1 MAADG
6 GSRSVSRDAL
16 LPGDPLPPQVVP
28 PDAAAVDAA
37 FTEETRRV
45 MARRVPLGV
54 LCFVGIVGVAGLIEV
69 SYYPDRLDAFGVSL
83 ALELLFCAALVVAN
97 RREGLRPWV
106 ISLALTA
113 TIGVT
118 ACMTGYVVSTGAS
131 ADALAFAFIIFLTG
145 AALLYPWGARGQV
158 PFAIAVVLAHVLALA
173 VGVRGS
179 LPLPYPIVAV
189 LGSGVT
195 SVLGAIFLEM
205 HRRAIFKQRLLL
217 EQSRDLQL
225 AMLYDVSRT
234 VTATLELHEVLRLVC
249 QSVLGALRVE
259 RLWLIWRESSDG
271 ELNGLEALRNGSEV
285 SVAALGG
292 DPSRWEAL
300 LAGGSSASPVVRSG
314 TPEERAVLG
323 ADLGVA
329 ARLLHLPL
337 VFHGEL
343 VGVILT
349 DLAEHERDLS
359 DSFLDFAATLGNTAA
374 IAVGHARLHALLLNH
389 SVELRRLSSQGLAM
403 VEDILRR
410 ISRELHDNTC
420 QALMT
425 IKLDLAL
432 LERRFAGESVPLRG
446 AVDDL
451 RQRLMRVMHEVR
463 EMSHLI
469 YPPVLD
475 DFGAVAAIESM
486 AAKVNEASG
495 MRIDVECSDPDAR
508 FAPPI
513 ELLLFRV
520 FQEAFTNVLKHAAAT
535 RVVVRVVPEEH
546 AVRLEVEDDGR
557 GFDAIA
563 YFRRPPPSAGVG
575 LLGMRERV
583 GHQGGSFNVV
593 SRAGSGTRIVIRVPA
608 EPLGVA
614 HAAAV

>member
-1 MAADG
+1 LVG
-6 GSRSVSRDAL
+6 RGPHG
-16 LPGDPLPPQVVP
+16 PGDPLPGHIAP
-28 PDAAAVDAA
+28 PDEVAVDAA
-37 FTEETRRV
+37 FTAETHRV

-54 LCFVGIVGVAGLIEV
+54 LCFVGIVIVAGLMEV
-69 SYYPDRLDAFGVSL
+69 SYYPARFNAFGVSL
-83 ALELLFCAALVVAN
+83 FLELAICVALVAASRVTA
-97 RREGLRPWV
+97 LWPWL
-106 ISLALTA
+106 IALSTSA

-118 ACMTGYVVSTGAS
+118 VCMTGYVISTGAS

-158 PFAIAVVLAHVLALA
+158 PFAIALIAAYAVALA
-173 VGVRGS
+173 AGVRGS
-179 LPLPYPIVAV
+179 LPLPYPLVAV

-205 HRRAIFKQRLLL
+205 HRRAIFKQRLVL
-217 EQSRDLQL
+217 EQSRDLQF

-271 ELNGLEALRNGSEV
+271 EPNGLLTLRTGGEVRVSAL
-285 SVAALGG
+285 AG
-292 DPSRWEAL
+292 DPSGWEAL
-300 LAGGSSASPVVRSG
+300 LSGDSVAAPAVRAA
-314 TPEERAVLG
+314 TPEEGAVLG
-323 ADLGVA
+323 ADVGQAV
-329 ARLLHLPL
+329 RMLHLPL

-349 DLAEHERDLS
+349 DLAEHEHELS
-359 DSFLDFAATLGNTAA
+359 DSFLDFAATLSNTAA
-374 IAVGHARLHALLLNH
+374 IAIGHARLHALLLAH
-389 SVELRRLSSQGLAM
+389 SAELQRLSSQGLAM

-420 QALMT
+420 QALMA

-432 LERRFAGESVPLRG
+432 LERRFAGDSVPLRG

-451 RQRLMRVMHEVR
+451 RQRVMRVMHEVR

-486 AAKVNEASG
+486 AAKVNEAAG
-495 MRIDVECSDPDAR
+495 MRVDVECTDPDAR
-508 FAPPI
+508 FAPSI

-535 RVVVRVVPEEH
+535 RVVVRVAREEH
-546 AVRLEVEDDGR
+546 AVRLEVEDDGC
-557 GFDAIA
+557 GFDATA

-583 GHQGGSFNVV
+583 AHQSGSFNVV
-593 SRAGSGTRIVIRVPA
+593 SRAGGGTRIMIRVPA
-608 EPLGVA
+608 EPLDMTR
-614 HAAAV
+614 AAAV